1 MEIKKDVVV
10 IGGGPAGIAASWAAA
25 KSGSSVL
32 LIERY
37 GFLGGMATAG
47 LIGPIVGHYLSE
59 DEPSVAGFLKI
70 LVEKMSEF
78 DGCEKW
84 ENAYK
89 KRGISFDTEIFK
101 YVSELL
107 LLEQK
112 VEIFYHSF
120 VISSKVE
127 NGEIKEV
134 EVVNKSG
141 KQKIRG
147 NVFIDTTGDADVT
160 YFSGFECTKGRPQ
173 DGKMQSMGTVFKISG
188 IDEEK
193 LTEDV
198 IKQADEKLRNLR
210 EKGELKI
217 WNTGLGGKESTI
229 RKGERSFNITRFP
242 GDGTNVYDLTK
253 GEIELREQTFK
264 LFEFLKKNVPG
275 FENSYISSLPA
286 NIGIRETRQIKGYY
300 TLIDEDIIS
309 GKKTEDSI
317 ARGTYWID
325 IHCPLGRT
333 KDNVH
338 LCIKECPTK
347 EYCIMLDKYMDYLP
361 SKNKLRPPI
370 NDYYSIPSGCLIPLG
385 AKNLVVGGRCI
396 SSEHKAM
403 AAIRVMATCIATG
416 HAAGIIASLS
426 SRNNIPVNKVNIKE
440 VQEIITQQEGV
451 Y

>member
-1 MEIKKDVVV
+1 MKRDVVV
-10 IGGGPAGIAASWAAA
+10 IGGGPAGISASWSAA

-37 GFLGGMATAG
+37 GFLGGMATSG
-47 LIGPIVGHYLSE
+47 LIGPILGHYLSNE
-59 DEPSVAGFLKI
+59 EPGVAGFLKF

-78 DGCEKW
+78 EGCEKW

-89 KRGISFDTEIFK
+89 KDSIPFDTEVFK
-101 YVSELL
+101 YASELL
-107 LLEQK
+107 LLEEK
-112 VEIFYHSF
+112 VEILYHSF

-127 NGEIKEV
+127 NGEIKEI

-147 NVFIDTTGDADVT
+147 NVFVDTTGDADVT

-173 DGKMQSMGTVFKISG
+173 DGKMLSIGSMFKIGG

-193 LTEDV
+193 LTEEV
-198 IKQADEKLRNLR
+198 IKEAGEKLRNLR
-210 EKGELKI
+210 EKGELRI
-217 WNTGLGGKESTI
+217 WNTGFGGKGSTI
-229 RKGERSFNITRFP
+229 RKGERSFNITRFS

-253 GEIELREQTFK
+253 GEIELREQSFK
-264 LFEFLKKNVPG
+264 FFEFLKKNVPG
-275 FENSYISSLPA
+275 FEKSYISSLPA
-286 NIGIRETRQIKGYY
+286 NIGIRETRQIKGLY
-300 TLIDEDIIS
+300 TLIDEDLIS
-309 GKKTEDSI
+309 GEKTEDSI

-333 KDNVH
+333 KDNTH

-361 SKNKLRPPI
+361 SKNKLHPPI
-370 NDYYSIPSGCLIPLG
+370 NDYCSIPSGCLIPVG

-396 SSEHKAM
+396 SAEHKAM

-416 HAAGIIASLS
+416 HAAGIISCLS
-426 SRNNIPVNKVNIKE
+426 SKNNIPVNKVNPTCNFSI
-440 VQEIITQQEGV
+440 
-451 Y
+451 

>member
-1 MEIKKDVVV
+1 MEKDVVV

-37 GFLGGMATAG
+37 GFLGGMATSG
-47 LIGPIVGHYLSE
+47 LIGPILGHYLSE
-59 DEPSVAGFLKI
+59 KEPSVAGFLKF
-70 LVEKMSEF
+70 LVEKISEF

-84 ENAYK
+84 ESACK
-89 KRGISFDTEIFK
+89 KGGIPFDTEIFK
-101 YVSELL
+101 YASELL
-107 LLEQK
+107 LLEQN
-112 VEIFYHSF
+112 VEILYHSF
-120 VISSKVE
+120 IISSKTE
-127 NGEIKEV
+127 NGEIKEI
-134 EVVNKSG
+134 EVANKSG
-141 KQKIRG
+141 IQKIRG

-173 DGKMQSMGTVFKISG
+173 DGKMQSMGTIFKISG

-193 LTEDV
+193 LTEEV
-198 IKQADEKLRNLR
+198 IKDASEKLKILR

-217 WNTGLGGKESTI
+217 WNTGFGGKGSTI
-229 RKGERSFNITRFP
+229 RNGERSFNITRFS
-242 GDGTNVYDLTK
+242 GDGTNVNDLTK
-253 GEIELREQTFK
+253 GEIELREQSFK

-286 NIGIRETRQIKGYY
+286 NIGIRETRQIKGLY

-333 KDNVH
+333 KDNTH

-347 EYCIMLDKYMDYLP
+347 EYCIMLD
-361 SKNKLRPPI
+361 
-370 NDYYSIPSGCLIPLG
+370 
-385 AKNLVVGGRCI
+385 
-396 SSEHKAM
+396 
-403 AAIRVMATCIATG
+403 
-416 HAAGIIASLS
+416 
-426 SRNNIPVNKVNIKE
+426 
-440 VQEIITQQEGV
+440 
-451 Y
+451 